1 MARQPSA
8 DGEEQLAEDDPVTFV
23 SMVRVWQ
30 GLRGCWAASVG
41 RGVPAVLPTGN
52 GWHLGQRPDKKA
64 KAGRWEGRERGP
76 EGREL
81 LSAGLTSVP
90 AGHCT
95 RCWPRLL
102 HVRTH
107 CLTCEWHSICG
118 HAWAVILYAIVIC
131 MLKQPAQP
139 CSALLLMQV
148 AQRAEMRLRYT
159 FVPQPGPPGAA
170 ALWRATLLWGEDR
183 PLAMGVGANKGL
195 AMQKAARLVI
205 PKLADLG
212 LVPQRVSSVQQELAA
227 TPAGPPPGLQPGA
240 QPGVLQSNLS
250 GQPAAPPGALQR
262 NLSGQPG
269 TAPGMLQ
276 RNLSGQPIAP
286 SVHIAAAGPV
296 GVPGMQQPQPRP
308 MQQHHHPQQQHH
320 PQPPSA
326 PGTAPG
332 QGPAFGGGHGRGRGG
347 GHPPAAP
354 GLPQQQHH
362 HQQQPFGGGFHTQQQ
377 QLLEQQQA
385 VPRIHWGNALNKLH
399 DHFPRA
405 TNSVVYDAPVE
416 EDG

>member
-1 MARQPSA
+1 
-8 DGEEQLAEDDPVTFV
+8 
-23 SMVRVWQ
+23 
-30 GLRGCWAASVG
+30 
-41 RGVPAVLPTGN
+41 
-52 GWHLGQRPDKKA
+52 
-64 KAGRWEGRERGP
+64 
-76 EGREL
+76 
-81 LSAGLTSVP
+81 
-90 AGHCT
+90 
-95 RCWPRLL
+95 
-102 HVRTH
+102 
-107 CLTCEWHSICG
+107 
-118 HAWAVILYAIVIC
+118 
-131 MLKQPAQP
+131 
-139 CSALLLMQV
+139 MQV

-205 PKLADLG
+205 PKLTDLG
-212 LVPQRVSSVQQELAA
+212 LVPQRGSSVQKELAA
-227 TPAGPPPGLQPGA
+227 APAGPPPGMQPGA
-240 QPGVLQSNLS
+240 QPGVLQRNLS
-250 GQPAAPPGALQR
+250 GQPTAPPGALQR
-262 NLSGQPG
+262 NLSGQP
-269 TAPGMLQ
+269 
-276 RNLSGQPIAP
+276 IAP
-286 SVHIAAAGPV
+286 SGHIAAAGPV

-326 PGTAPG
+326 PGAASG
-332 QGPAFGGGHGRGRGG
+332 QGPAFGGGRGWGRGG

-354 GLPQQQHH
+354 GLPQQQQHH
-362 HQQQPFGGGFHTQQQ
+362 QQQQPFGGGFHTQQQ